1 MSKIKKISSL
11 EILDSRGNPTVES
24 HVMLENGLSVSAS
37 VPSGAS
43 TGTYEA
49 IELRDNDTR
58 YNGLGVKTACANID
72 KKINKKLAGF
82 DIQDQYGID
91 NILLDLDGT
100 ENKSSLGANA
110 MLAVSMACARAAA
123 NSEKIPLFQ
132 YLAKTYKFKK
142 PKKIP
147 TAFFNVINGGA
158 HSDSGFSIQEFQ
170 IIPIEFGTF
179 SEKLRVASEIFHNLK
194 EILENINLPTG
205 VGDEGGFAPKLES
218 TSLVFDCIQKAI
230 EENGYN
236 FSGLVSIGIDAA
248 ASNFFDADQQKYTLK
263 PENSHLEGERLIAL
277 YQEWKNKYNLFSIE
291 DGLAEDDFESWKKLN
306 DKLGSKTLIIG
317 DDLLV
322 TNVSRLEKA
331 VSFSACNSAIVK
343 PNQIGTLTETVAFI
357 KKCQKNEI
365 KCVVSHRSGETTDN
379 FISDLAVAAG
389 VDFVK
394 FGAPCRGERV
404 AKYNRLLEIEK
415 AIT

>member
-1 MSKIKKISSL
+1 MPKIKKITAL
-11 EILDSRGNPTVES
+11 EILDSRGNPTVEAC
-24 HVMLENGLSVSAS
+24 VLLENEIYASAS

-49 IELRDNDTR
+49 LELRDNDTR
-58 YNGLGVKTACANID
+58 YNGLGVKRACENID
-72 KKINKKLAGF
+72 KNISKKLAGLNAL
-82 DIQDQYGID
+82 DQQNID
-91 NILLDLDGT
+91 KTLLDLDGT
-100 ENKSSLGANA
+100 ENKSGLGANA

-123 NSEKIPLFQ
+123 NSERLALFQ

-158 HSDSGFSIQEFQ
+158 HSDSGLSIQEFQ

-179 SEKLRVASEIFHNLK
+179 SEKLRVASEIFHKLK
-194 EILENINLPTG
+194 EILENLNLSTG

-218 TSLVFDCIQKAI
+218 TSQVFDCLQKAI

-248 ASNFFDADQQKYTLK
+248 ASNFFDTGQQKYTIK
-263 PENSHLEGERLIAL
+263 PENSHLESERLIAL

-291 DGLAEDDFESWKKLN
+291 DGLAEDDFENWKKLN
-306 DKLGSKTLIIG
+306 DKLGSKALIIG

-322 TNVSRLEKA
+322 TNVSRLDKSI
-331 VSFSACNSAIVK
+331 SFSACNGAIVK
-343 PNQIGTLTETVAFI
+343 PNQIGTLTETIEFI
-357 KKCQKNEI
+357 KKCQANKI
-365 KCVVSHRSGETTDN
+365 KCIVSHRSGETTDD

-389 VDFVK
+389 VEFVK
-394 FGAPCRGERV
+394 FGAPCRGERI
-404 AKYNRLLEIEK
+404 AKYNRLLKIEN